1 MFANFPSNI
10 TGTELLDRIFQL
22 ASLVGLL
29 ATIAGTL
36 QLTGHSVTD

>member
-1 MFANFPSNI
+1 M
-10 TGTELLDRIFQL
+10 LQL

-36 QLTGHSVTD
+36 QLTGHSVTDAPSSVL